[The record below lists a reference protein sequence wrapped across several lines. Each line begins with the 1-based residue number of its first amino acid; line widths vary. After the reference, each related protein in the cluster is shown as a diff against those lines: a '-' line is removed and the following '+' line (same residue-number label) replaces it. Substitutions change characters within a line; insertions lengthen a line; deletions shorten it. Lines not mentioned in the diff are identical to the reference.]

1 MGRATIRQI
10 AAEAGVSIATVSR
23 VANGHADVSSQTRR
37 TVERVIRERGYRAAP
52 RSRQGLTGLIGV
64 AVPLVQHS
72 YFAGILAGATE
83 ALYEHG
89 MHVVLCPTAHSHQ
102 RELSLVERLAAGDS
116 DGAILVMPEE
126 SGEEL
131 QALVGQGF
139 PVVIIDPRIDLPDG
153 IPVVCAAHS
162 SGALQATQHLVELGH
177 QRIGAISGPPGW
189 MATQERLRGYHAAL
203 ASAGMLPDPRLVV
216 PSDWTPDGGRAA
228 ATSLVRRDAPPTAI
242 FAFND
247 GMAAGAVQAATAFGM
262 RVPDDI
268 SIVGFDDTIEAQVAV
283 PALTTVRQPLAEL
296 GRTAVSLLLRQ
307 LENRRLEPLRVEL
320 ETRLTR
326 RESTGN
332 APLQDGGRAAA
343 ALPQAVPRGTPAA
356 S

>member
-1 MGRATIRQI
+1 MARATIRQI

-23 VANGHADVSSQTRR
+23 VANGHADVSAETRR
-37 TVERVIRERGYRAAP
+37 TVERVIRARGYRAAARP
-52 RSRQGLTGLIGV
+52 RQGQTGLIGV

-102 RELSLVERLAAGDS
+102 RELTLVERLAAGET

-126 SGEEL
+126 SGAEL

-139 PVVIIDPRIDLPDG
+139 PFVVIDSRTALPDG

-177 QRIGAISGPPGW
+177 QRIGAITGPPGW
-189 MATQERLRGYHAAL
+189 IATQERLRGYYAAL
-203 ASAGMLPDPRLVV
+203 ASSGMLPDPRLVEQAN
-216 PSDWTPDGGRAA
+216 WTPEGGRAA
-228 ATSLVRRDAPPTAI
+228 TLRLAGLDTPPTAI

-247 GMAAGAVQAATAFGM
+247 AMAAGAVQAAAALGL
-262 RVPDDI
+262 RVPADI
-268 SIVGFDDTIEAQVAV
+268 SVVGFDDTIEAQVAV

-307 LENRRLEPLRVEL
+307 LENRRLEPLRLEL
-320 ETRLTR
+320 ETRLTQR
-326 RESTGN
+326 DSTAQ
-332 APLQDGGRAAA
+332 APRYAAGHTSAIA
-343 ALPQAVPRGTPAA
+343 ALAPAA
-356 S
+356 DLGA